1 MDLRVIR
8 LKGAPCGRI
17 VGDSCLGLGL
27 EEGILGGGLIDHVG
41 EPGVPTGV
49 DMGTIQ
55 CVRSKWR
62 AIGVEDSEVLPQRGL
77 NERGGHLDVRVVI
90 VLGVFNPASSDYVN
104 TLDRGK
110 VEKTNRIR
118 ENMGV
123 RTRKFVGVFEELVAG
138 KIGAYESTP
147 FGIT

>member
-1 MDLRVIR
+1 
-8 LKGAPCGRI
+8 
-17 VGDSCLGLGL
+17 
-27 EEGILGGGLIDHVG
+27 
-41 EPGVPTGV
+41 
-49 DMGTIQ
+49 
-55 CVRSKWR
+55 
-62 AIGVEDSEVLPQRGL
+62 
-77 NERGGHLDVRVVI
+77 